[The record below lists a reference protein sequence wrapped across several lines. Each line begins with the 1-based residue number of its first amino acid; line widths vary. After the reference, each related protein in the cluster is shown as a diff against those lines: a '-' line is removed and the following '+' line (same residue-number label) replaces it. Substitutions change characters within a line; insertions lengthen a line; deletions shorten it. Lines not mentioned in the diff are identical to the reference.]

1 MSVLLGVVQGFL
13 AVVFLVTGMAKLT
26 QPRLKMAAGMMSWA
40 ADVSDQQFR
49 SVGLLEVLGAAGLIA
64 PAALNNAP
72 QLSGLAAGGLGL
84 LMVGATVTHLKLR
97 ETSRLAAPIVL
108 MALALFVAVVRLTG
122 AA

>member
-1 MSVLLGVVQGFL
+1 MSVSLWVVQGFL

-49 SVGLLEVLGAAGLIA
+49 AVGMLEVLGAIGVIL
-64 PAALNNAP
+64 PAALNIAP
-72 QLSGLAAGGLGL
+72 QLSGLAAAGLAL
-84 LMVGATVTHLKLR
+84 LMVGAAATHLKLH

-108 MALALFVAVVRLTG
+108 LALAALVAVVRLTG